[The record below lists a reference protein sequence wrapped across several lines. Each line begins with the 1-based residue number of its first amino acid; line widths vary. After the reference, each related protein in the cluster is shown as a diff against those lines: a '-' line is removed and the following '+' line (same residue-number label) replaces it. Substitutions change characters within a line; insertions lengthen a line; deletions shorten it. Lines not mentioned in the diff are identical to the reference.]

1 MSKTPDKLQELQS
14 FEENAP
20 IRIQTLGQFYL
31 WRKQTKVEAKEW
43 SRDKTVQLFQYL
55 ISNRHRNALHKEKI
69 MDELWED
76 WNDRD
81 FKVALHGINKV
92 LEPERP
98 SRTEPIYIVRQ
109 GVSYQIDLE
118 KVWIDVD
125 AIEKYIIIGNETL
138 SEDKAIAKKSYQLA
152 IDLYKGMFL
161 PNRVF
166 EDWSSQEREKIQILI
181 LGAYITLAEMLVEEN
196 PTESIRLTQNALGID
211 ATWEDAYRI
220 QMRAYIIKGNRPQA
234 IKTYMKCEVILEEEY
249 GISPLPETKK
259 LLRQIE
265 AIS

>member
-31 WRKQTKVEAKEW
+31 WREQTKVEAKEW

-98 SRTEPIYIVRQ
+98 SRTAPIYIVRQ

>member
-1 MSKTPDKLQELQS
+1 
-14 FEENAP
+14 
-20 IRIQTLGQFYL
+20 
-31 WRKQTKVEAKEW
+31 
-43 SRDKTVQLFQYL
+43 
-55 ISNRHRNALHKEKI
+55 
-69 MDELWED
+69 
-76 WNDRD
+76 
-81 FKVALHGINKV
+81 
-92 LEPERP
+92 
-98 SRTEPIYIVRQ
+98 
-109 GVSYQIDLE
+109 
-118 KVWIDVD
+118 
-125 AIEKYIIIGNETL
+125 
-138 SEDKAIAKKSYQLA
+138 
-152 IDLYKGMFL
+152 MFL